1 MDKEMMAKINEAMK
15 ANGKRELT
23 MDEMGQVVGGS
34 DREMAELKA
43 AIHGNPHLKS
53 IWDKYMDKTGSEF
66 DATAWTVTEV
76 FDLGFTA
83 SSGSDPNLYDDD
95 LTHEQVLSCLK
106 NYPK

>member
-1 MDKEMMAKINEAMK
+1 MME
-15 ANGKRELT
+15 GKLDPEKLH
-23 MDEMGQVVGGS
+23 QVVGGS

-53 IWDKYMDKTGSEF
+53 IWNKYLEKTGSEF
-66 DATAWTVTEV
+66 SATAWTVTEV

-95 LTHEQVLSCLK
+95 LTHEQVLRCLK